1 MISAQTV
8 KELREKTGCGMMECK
23 KALTECGGDMEKA
36 IEYLRER
43 GIAVA
48 AKKAGRI
55 ASEGLVAAFTEDNVS
70 VVLEVNSE
78 TDFVANIRRFV
89 RYEGIAKT
97 YVHGGG
103 RIGVIVKFDLAD
115 PSKASAPEFDE
126 YAKDMAMQIAAAFPQ
141 YLDKNAVPKD
151 TLDKEM
157 EILRQQALNEGKP
170 EAIVDKMVMGRIAKF
185 YKEVCLVEQPFI
197 KDQDKSVTKV
207 TKEVSDKIGTEIK
220 IAEFARLEK
229 GEGLEKREDNFADE
243 VASMMK

>member
-78 TDFVANIRRFV
+78 TDFVAKNEEFQKFV
-89 RYEGIAKT
+89 KDVAEQIIKNNPADVESLLTEKSL
-97 YVHGGG
+97 V
-103 RIGVIVKFDLAD
+103 D
-115 PSKASAPEFDE
+115 PSKTIDDLLKE
-126 YAKDMAMQIAAAFPQ
+126 KIATISE
-141 YLDKNAVPKD
+141 NAVGDACTGSNPRTID
-151 TLDKEM
+151 PATM
-157 EILRQQALNEGKP
+157 ERLFTCI
-170 EAIVDKMVMGRIAKF
+170 
-185 YKEVCLVEQPFI
+185 YY
-197 KDQDKSVTKV
+197 
-207 TKEVSDKIGTEIK
+207 GTEVD
-220 IAEFARLEK
+220 F
-229 GEGLEKREDNFADE
+229 
-243 VASMMK
+243 

>member
-1 MISAQTV
+1 
-8 KELREKTGCGMMECK
+8 
-23 KALTECGGDMEKA
+23 
-36 IEYLRER
+36 
-43 GIAVA
+43 
-48 AKKAGRI
+48 
-55 ASEGLVAAFTEDNVS
+55 
-70 VVLEVNSE
+70 
-78 TDFVANIRRFV
+78 
-89 RYEGIAKT
+89 
-97 YVHGGG
+97 
-103 RIGVIVKFDLAD
+103 
-115 PSKASAPEFDE
+115 
-126 YAKDMAMQIAAAFPQ
+126 MQIAAAFPQ

>member
-78 TDFVANIRRFV
+78 TDFVAKNEEFQKFVKDVAEQIIKNNPADVESLLTEKSLVDPSKTIDDLLKEKIATIGENMNIRRFV
-89 RYEGIAKT
+89 R
-97 YVHGGG
+97 
-103 RIGVIVKFDLAD
+103 
-115 PSKASAPEFDE
+115 
-126 YAKDMAMQIAAAFPQ
+126 
-141 YLDKNAVPKD
+141 
-151 TLDKEM
+151 
-157 EILRQQALNEGKP
+157 
-170 EAIVDKMVMGRIAKF
+170 
-185 YKEVCLVEQPFI
+185 
-197 KDQDKSVTKV
+197 
-207 TKEVSDKIGTEIK
+207 
-220 IAEFARLEK
+220 
-229 GEGLEKREDNFADE
+229 
-243 VASMMK
+243 